1 MRSNLFA
8 AVGVLA
14 PLPKPLGRK
23 MVAISPVLRKWKLVL
38 PAVLLLGVVLAS
50 GQAFAT
56 KAPERLPNEELTEP
70 ILYELLV
77 GEIAMQ
83 RGNPELAA
91 KTYLDLAKRTHD
103 PRVARRAVEIA
114 NYARMPNLALD
125 AAKLWHEAEPESVPA
140 LQMVAVYMA
149 AVGRVDE
156 AEPYLNQLL
165 ASSETKPENVFMQVN
180 RLLAA
185 NPDKAANLRL
195 VRNLAAGYPDLPYA
209 HFAVAQA
216 AVAAKDEPLA
226 LQEIQRAAELR
237 PDWAVAAGFEA
248 QILQRTSPAKA
259 AERLARYLD
268 KYPEQN
274 DVRMTYARLLVSDKR
289 YAEARQQFEKLLAAN
304 PDNTE
309 DIYAVGLLAF
319 QLKDYATAGAS
330 MKRLLALDYRD
341 PDGARYILGQIEE
354 AQKRWPQ
361 AIAWYEQIQ
370 GGDHFLAS
378 RMRAA
383 QAMAR
388 EGKLDAA
395 RAYLHAVKVSGKQV
409 EVQLIIAEAQL
420 LRDANDA
427 GEAFDLL
434 AHALEKNPDQTE
446 LLYDQALTAEK
457 LGRYDILEANLRKV
471 IELHPDHAQA
481 YNALGYSF
489 ADRNLRLP
497 EARKLIE
504 KALQLRPDD
513 GFIIDSM
520 GWVLYRQGDLAAA
533 ETYLRRAYGDQQ
545 DAEIGAHLGEVLWVE
560 GKRDEARR
568 VWDAALK
575 DHPENDTL
583 QKTVRRF
590 NP

>member
-1 MRSNLFA
+1 
-8 AVGVLA
+8 
-14 PLPKPLGRK
+14 
-23 MVAISPVLRKWKLVL
+23 MVAISPTLRKFLL
-38 PAVLLLGVVLAS
+38 PAALLLAGALAPE
-50 GQAFAT
+50 QAIAA
-56 KAPERLPNEELTEP
+56 KAPERLPSEELTEP

-91 KTYLDLAKRTHD
+91 RTYIDLAKRTRD
-103 PRVARRAVEIA
+103 PRVARRALEVA
-114 NYARMPNLALD
+114 NYAHMPELALE
-125 AAKLWHEAEPESVPA
+125 AAKLWHDAEPDSVAA
-140 LQMVAVYMA
+140 LQMVAAYMA
-149 AVGRVDE
+149 AMRRVDE
-156 AEPYLNQLL
+156 AEPYLKQLL
-165 ASSETKPENVFMQVN
+165 ASSEAKPESVFMQVN

-185 NPDKAANLRL
+185 DPDKAANLRV
-195 VRNLAAGYPDLPYA
+195 VRKLAAGYPDLSSA

-216 AVAAKDEPLA
+216 AAAADDEQLA
-226 LQEIQRAAELR
+226 LREIRRAAELR

-248 QILQRTSPAKA
+248 QILQRKSPEKA

-289 YAEARQQFEKLLAAN
+289 YAEARRQFEKLLAAN

-319 QLKDYATAGAS
+319 QLKDYATAEAS

-354 AQKRWPQ
+354 AQKHWPQ
-361 AIAWYEQIQ
+361 AVAWYEQIQ
-370 GGDHFLAS
+370 SGDHFLPS
-378 RMRAA
+378 RLRAA

-395 RAYLHAVKVSGKQV
+395 RAYLHAVKVNSKQD
-409 EVQLIIAEAQL
+409 EVQLVIGEAQL
-420 LRDANDA
+420 LRDAGDP
-427 GEAFDLL
+427 GGAFALL
-434 AHALEKNPDQTE
+434 GRALEKDPNQPE

-457 LGRYDILEANLRKV
+457 LGRYDVLEQSLRKV
-471 IELHPDHAQA
+471 IKLQPDHAHA
-481 YNALGYSF
+481 YNALGYSL

-497 EARKLIE
+497 EARELIE
-504 KALQLRPDD
+504 KALQLRPED
-513 GFIIDSM
+513 GFIMDSM

-533 ETYLRRAYGDQQ
+533 ETYLRRAYGDQH

-560 GKRDEARR
+560 GKREEARR
-568 VWDAALK
+568 VWDEALK
-575 DHPENDTL
+575 DHPENETL
-583 QKTVRRF
+583 RKTVRRF

>member
-1 MRSNLFA
+1 
-8 AVGVLA
+8 
-14 PLPKPLGRK
+14 
-23 MVAISPVLRKWKLVL
+23 MVAISPNLRKFLL
-38 PAVLLLGVVLAS
+38 PAALLLAGALAS
-50 GQAFAT
+50 EQAIAA
-56 KAPERLPNEELTEP
+56 KAPERLPSEELTEP

-83 RGNPELAA
+83 RDNPELAA
-91 KTYLDLAKRTHD
+91 KTYIDLAKRTRD
-103 PRVARRAVEIA
+103 PRVARRALEVA
-114 NYARMPNLALD
+114 NYAHMPELALE
-125 AAKLWHEAEPESVPA
+125 AAKLWHEAEPDSVAA

-149 AVGRVDE
+149 AMRRVDE
-156 AEPYLNQLL
+156 AEPYLKQLL
-165 ASSETKPENVFMQVN
+165 TSSETKPESVFMQVN

-185 NPDKAANLRL
+185 DPDKTANLRL
-195 VRNLAAGYPDLPYA
+195 VRKLAAGYPDLPNA

-216 AVAAKDEPLA
+216 AAAADDEQLA
-226 LQEIQRAAELR
+226 LREIRRAAELR

-248 QILQRTSPAKA
+248 QILQRKSPEKA

-309 DIYAVGLLAF
+309 DIYAVGLLAL
-319 QLKDYATAGAS
+319 QLKDYATAEAS

-354 AQKRWPQ
+354 AQKHWPQ

-370 GGDHFLAS
+370 SGDHFLPS
-378 RMRAA
+378 RLRAA

-395 RAYLHAVKVSGKQV
+395 RAYLHAVKVNSKQD
-409 EVQLIIAEAQL
+409 EVQLVIGEAQL
-420 LRDANDA
+420 LRDAGDP
-427 GEAFDLL
+427 GGAFALL
-434 AHALEKNPDQTE
+434 GRALEKDPDQPE

-457 LGRYDILEANLRKV
+457 LGRYDVLEQSLRKV
-471 IELHPDHAQA
+471 IKLQPDHAHA
-481 YNALGYSF
+481 YNALGYSL

-497 EARKLIE
+497 EARELIE
-504 KALQLRPDD
+504 KALQLRPED

-533 ETYLRRAYGDQQ
+533 ETYLRRAYGDQH

-560 GKRDEARR
+560 GKREEARR
-568 VWDAALK
+568 VWDEALK
-575 DHPENDTL
+575 DHPENETL
-583 QKTVRRF
+583 RKTVRRF

>member
-1 MRSNLFA
+1 
-8 AVGVLA
+8 
-14 PLPKPLGRK
+14 
-23 MVAISPVLRKWKLVL
+23 MVAMPPTLRKFLL
-38 PAVLLLGVVLAS
+38 PTALLLACALAS
-50 GQAFAT
+50 AQAIAA
-56 KAPERLPNEELTEP
+56 KAPERLPSEELTEP

-83 RGNPELAA
+83 RGNPVLAA
-91 KTYLDLAKRTHD
+91 KTYVDLAKRTRD
-103 PRVARRAVEIA
+103 PRVARRALEIA
-114 NYARMPNLALD
+114 NFAHMPELALE
-125 AAKLWHEAEPESVPA
+125 AAKLWHEAEPDSVPA
-140 LQMVAVYMA
+140 LQMVTVYMA
-149 AVGRVDE
+149 AVRRVDE
-156 AEPYLNQLL
+156 AEPYLKQLL
-165 ASSETKPENVFMQVN
+165 VSSETKPENVFMQVN

-185 NPDKAANLRL
+185 DPDKAANLRL
-195 VRNLAAGYPDLPYA
+195 VRKLAAGYPDLPNA
-209 HFAVAQA
+209 HFAIAQA
-216 AVAAKDEPLA
+216 AAAADDEQLA
-226 LQEIQRAAELR
+226 LREIRRAAELR

-248 QILQRTSPAKA
+248 QILQKKSPAEA

-274 DVRMTYARLLVSDKR
+274 DVRMTYARLLVSEKR
-289 YAEARQQFEKLLAAN
+289 YAQARQQFEKLLAAN

-309 DIYAVGLLAF
+309 DIYAVGLLAL
-319 QLKDYATAGAS
+319 QLKDYATAEAS

-354 AQKRWPQ
+354 AQKRLPQ

-370 GGDHFLAS
+370 SGDHFLPS
-378 RMRAA
+378 RLRAA
-383 QAMAR
+383 QAMAS

-395 RAYLHAVKVSGKQV
+395 RAYLHAVKVTSKQDA
-409 EVQLIIAEAQL
+409 VQLVIAEAQL
-420 LRDANDA
+420 LRDSGDP
-427 GEAFDLL
+427 GGAFALL
-434 AHALEKNPDQTE
+434 GRALEKDPDQPE

-457 LGRYDILEANLRKV
+457 LGRYDVLEQSLRKV
-471 IELHPDHAQA
+471 IKLQPDHAHA
-481 YNALGYSF
+481 YNALGYSL

-533 ETYLRRAYGDQQ
+533 ETYLRRAYGDQH

-568 VWDAALK
+568 IWDEALK
-575 DHPENDTL
+575 DHPENETL
-583 QKTVRRF
+583 RKTVRRF

>member
-1 MRSNLFA
+1 
-8 AVGVLA
+8 
-14 PLPKPLGRK
+14 
-23 MVAISPVLRKWKLVL
+23 MVALPPILRRFVL
-38 PAVLLLGVVLAS
+38 PAALLLAGALTS
-50 GQAFAT
+50 GQAIAA

-83 RGNPELAA
+83 RGNSELAA
-91 KTYLDLAKRTHD
+91 RTYVDLAKRTHD

-114 NYARMPNLALD
+114 NYARMPELALE
-125 AAKLWHEAEPESVPA
+125 AAKLWHQAEPDSLAA
-140 LQMVAVYMA
+140 LQMVTVYLA
-149 AVGRVDE
+149 AVRRVDE
-156 AEPYLNQLL
+156 AEPYLKQLL
-165 ASSETKPENVFMQVN
+165 ASSETKPESVFMQLN

-185 NPDKAANLRL
+185 NPDKAADLRL
-195 VRNLAAGYPDLPYA
+195 VRKLAADYPNLPNA
-209 HFAVAQA
+209 HFAIAQA
-216 AVAAKDEPLA
+216 AMAANDEELA
-226 LQEIQRAAELR
+226 LREIRRASELR
-237 PDWAVAAGFEA
+237 PDWAVAAAFEA
-248 QILQRTSPAKA
+248 QILQRKSPQQA
-259 AERLARYLD
+259 ADRLARYLE
-268 KYPEQN
+268 KYPEQSE
-274 DVRMTYARLLVSDKR
+274 VRLTYARLLVSQKR
-289 YAEARQQFEKLLAAN
+289 YAQARQQFEKLLAGN

-319 QLKDYATAGAS
+319 QLKDYASAEAS

-354 AQKRWPQ
+354 AQKHWPQ
-361 AIAWYEQIQ
+361 AIAWYGQIQ
-370 GGDHFLAS
+370 GGDHFIPS
-378 RMRAA
+378 RLRVA

-388 EGKLDAA
+388 EGKLEAA
-395 RAYLHAVKVSGKQV
+395 RAYLHSVKTGSKQDA
-409 EVQLIIAEAQL
+409 VQLVIGEAQL
-420 LRDANDA
+420 LREANDA
-427 GEAFDLL
+427 AGAFDLL
-434 AHALEKNPDQTE
+434 NRALEKNPDQPE

-457 LGRYDILEANLRKV
+457 LGRYDALERSLRKV
-471 IELHPDHAQA
+471 IQLRPDYAHA

-533 ETYLRRAYGDQQ
+533 ETYLRRAYGDQR

-568 VWDAALK
+568 IWDEALR
-575 DHPENDTL
+575 DHPENETL
-583 QKTVRRF
+583 RKTVRRF

>member
-1 MRSNLFA
+1 
-8 AVGVLA
+8 
-14 PLPKPLGRK
+14 
-23 MVAISPVLRKWKLVL
+23 MVAIPPILRKFLL
-38 PAVLLLGVVLAS
+38 PAALLLAGALAFE
-50 GQAFAT
+50 QAFAA
-56 KAPERLPNEELTEP
+56 KAPERLPSEELTEP

-91 KTYLDLAKRTHD
+91 KTYVDLAKRTRD
-103 PRVARRAVEIA
+103 PRVARRALEIA
-114 NYARMPNLALD
+114 NYAHMPELALA
-125 AAKLWHEAEPESVPA
+125 AAKLWHEAEPDSVPA
-140 LQMVAVYMA
+140 LQMVTVYLA
-149 AVGRVDE
+149 AVRRVDE
-156 AEPYLNQLL
+156 AEPYLKQLL
-165 ASSETKPENVFMQVN
+165 TSSETEPENVFMQVN

-185 NPDKAANLRL
+185 DPDKAANLRL
-195 VRNLAAGYPDLPYA
+195 VRKLAAGYPDLPNA

-216 AVAAKDEPLA
+216 AAAADDEQLA
-226 LQEIQRAAELR
+226 LREIRRAAELR

-248 QILQRTSPAKA
+248 QILQRKSPEKA

-274 DVRMTYARLLVSDKR
+274 DVRMTYARLLVSEKR
-289 YAEARQQFEKLLAAN
+289 YAQARQQFEKLLAAN

-309 DIYAVGLLAF
+309 DIYAVGLLAL
-319 QLKDYATAGAS
+319 QLKDYATAEAS

-354 AQKRWPQ
+354 AQKRWAQ
-361 AIAWYEQIQ
+361 AIAWYEQIHS
-370 GGDHFLAS
+370 GNHFLPS
-378 RMRAA
+378 RLRAA

-395 RAYLHAVKVSGKQV
+395 RVYLHAVKVNSKQD

-420 LRDANDA
+420 LRDSGDS
-427 GEAFDLL
+427 GGAFALL
-434 AHALEKNPDQTE
+434 GRALDKDPDQPE

-457 LGRYDILEANLRKV
+457 LGRYDVLEQSLRKV
-471 IELHPDHAQA
+471 IKLQPDHAHA
-481 YNALGYSF
+481 YNALGYSL

-504 KALQLRPDD
+504 KALQLRPED

-520 GWVLYRQGDLAAA
+520 GWVLYRQGDLAEA
-533 ETYLRRAYGDQQ
+533 ETYLRRAYGDQR
-545 DAEIGAHLGEVLWVE
+545 DAEIAAHLGEVLWVE
-560 GKRDEARR
+560 GKREEARR
-568 VWDAALK
+568 VWDEALK
-575 DHPENDTL
+575 DHPENETL
-583 QKTVRRF
+583 RKTVRRF

>member
-1 MRSNLFA
+1 
-8 AVGVLA
+8 
-14 PLPKPLGRK
+14 
-23 MVAISPVLRKWKLVL
+23 MVAISPNLRKFLL
-38 PAVLLLGVVLAS
+38 PAALLLAGALAS
-50 GQAFAT
+50 EQAIAA
-56 KAPERLPNEELTEP
+56 KAPERLPSEELTEP

-83 RGNPELAA
+83 RDNPELAA
-91 KTYLDLAKRTHD
+91 KTYIDLAKRTRD
-103 PRVARRAVEIA
+103 PRVARRALEVA
-114 NYARMPNLALD
+114 NYAHMPELALE
-125 AAKLWHEAEPESVPA
+125 AAKLWHEAEPDSVAA

-149 AVGRVDE
+149 AMRRVDE
-156 AEPYLNQLL
+156 AEPYLKQLL
-165 ASSETKPENVFMQVN
+165 TSSETKPESVFMQVN

-185 NPDKAANLRL
+185 DPDKTANLRL
-195 VRNLAAGYPDLPYA
+195 VRKLAAGYPDLPNA

-216 AVAAKDEPLA
+216 AAAADDEQLA
-226 LQEIQRAAELR
+226 LREIRRAAELR

-248 QILQRTSPAKA
+248 QILQRKSPEKA

-309 DIYAVGLLAF
+309 DIYAVGLLAL
-319 QLKDYATAGAS
+319 QLKDYATAEAS

-354 AQKRWPQ
+354 AQKHWPQ

-370 GGDHFLAS
+370 SGDHFLPS
-378 RMRAA
+378 RLRAA

-395 RAYLHAVKVSGKQV
+395 RAYLHAVKVNSKQD
-409 EVQLIIAEAQL
+409 EVQLVIGEAQL
-420 LRDANDA
+420 LRDAGDP
-427 GEAFDLL
+427 GGAFALL
-434 AHALEKNPDQTE
+434 GRALEKDPDQPE

-457 LGRYDILEANLRKV
+457 VGRYDVLEQSLRKV
-471 IELHPDHAQA
+471 IKLQPDHAHA
-481 YNALGYSF
+481 YNALGYSL

-497 EARKLIE
+497 EARELIE
-504 KALQLRPDD
+504 KALQLRPED

-533 ETYLRRAYGDQQ
+533 ETYLRRAYGDQH

-560 GKRDEARR
+560 GKREEARR
-568 VWDAALK
+568 VWDEALK
-575 DHPENDTL
+575 DHPENETL
-583 QKTVRRF
+583 RKTVRRF